1 MSLSYAQNKIH
12 IYNYRLKNKE
22 KYNSY
27 LKGVMT
33 YVRIAK
39 TFRNILID

>member
-33 YVRIAK
+33 YRRMAK
-39 TFRNILID
+39 IFRDILIN